1 MSGLGKTLE
10 HELEVVQGLKV
21 DRGYISP
28 YFINNKKTQE
38 VELENPL
45 VMVYEKKISSVQAIL
60 PLLEHTLKLQ
70 RPLLIIA
77 EDLDG
82 EVRPR
87 P

>member
-1 MSGLGKTLE
+1 MAHLLSKKNVSGLGKTLE

-45 VMVYEKKISSVQAIL
+45 VMVYEKKISSVQA
-60 PLLEHTLKLQ
+60 P
-70 RPLLIIA
+70 RPLRNTQV
-77 EDLDG
+77 G
-82 EVRPR
+82 W
-87 P
+87 